1 MGIWMYTYPSRS
13 IRRRCEGVATT
24 TTAATI
30 TDALR
35 GHRPGAG
42 HLGPAADD
50 PDVLGLVAVAGG
62 AVPVSAGGVGV
73 RHCFFI
79 IYMSRSTRRGRM
91 LCLLVWLRERKDRLG
106 LPSDGEI
113 D

>member
-13 IRRRCEGVATT
+13 IRRRCEGVAT

-73 RHCFFI
+73 RHCFLLSI
-79 IYMSRSTRRGRM
+79 CLDRRDEEG
-91 LCLLVWLRERKDRLG
+91 CCVC
-106 LPSDGEI
+106 
-113 D
+113 